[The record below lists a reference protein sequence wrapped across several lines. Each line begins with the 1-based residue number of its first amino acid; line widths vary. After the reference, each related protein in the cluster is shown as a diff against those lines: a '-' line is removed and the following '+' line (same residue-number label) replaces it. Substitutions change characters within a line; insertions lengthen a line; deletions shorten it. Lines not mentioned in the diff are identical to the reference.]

1 MEKRLLIKEE
11 GAIGTLFFFENF
23 KTLNILCFCLG
34 FWQFCG
40 DEREDSF
47 FVCAFREHTRA
58 GVPSPSVDDDGGG
71 EEEGEEDGWADAES
85 DV

>member
-1 MEKRLLIKEE
+1 MLLFRVLTVFVGTSER
-11 GAIGTLFFFENF
+11 TLFF
-23 KTLNILCFCLG
+23 CLR
-34 FWQFCG
+34 FHQ
-40 DEREDSF
+40 RTR
-47 FVCAFREHTRA
+47 ARA